1 MCAPF
6 GEVAEVAVL
15 PVNSSGVCGAI
26 VRYRTREAADAA
38 IAGMHGC
45 SLPESTKPL
54 QVRYADPR
62 KPGQSP
68 LSTAAAAAA
77 AVLSAATAASAG
89 GTPPE
94 VKLFV
99 GNLPLTTTK
108 EILTALFAPY
118 GALVEA
124 FVFPRGSPTGK
135 CGFVRFTSAAAAQ
148 GAMAA
153 LNGISLDGTSNLV
166 VRLADSEKRKTFASA
181 AAPQPSPSPPLQLG
195 AMASSTQTLTVPPS
209 PHPVGSPPPATP
221 VALGANPATYFAADD
236 AALPVMADSRPPP
249 HLSCGGC
256 AELSSCEAAVEP
268 GTLSAPPVPQL
279 SVKNSSSQSVM
290 V

>member
-108 EILTALFAPY
+108 EILTVRCVVPCGVAVKKLPGKSGSNSKLMLTHLQEHQCLPY
-118 GALVEA
+118 DGA
-124 FVFPRGSPTGK
+124 TH
-135 CGFVRFTSAAAAQ
+135 
-148 GAMAA
+148 
-153 LNGISLDGTSNLV
+153 
-166 VRLADSEKRKTFASA
+166 
-181 AAPQPSPSPPLQLG
+181 
-195 AMASSTQTLTVPPS
+195 QTR
-209 PHPVGSPPPATP
+209 
-221 VALGANPATYFAADD
+221 N
-236 AALPVMADSRPPP
+236 
-249 HLSCGGC
+249 
-256 AELSSCEAAVEP
+256 
-268 GTLSAPPVPQL
+268 
-279 SVKNSSSQSVM
+279 
-290 V
+290 